1 MAKNIKLKDLSYGV
15 LNAVEDSSYNR
26 SFDRRRTDA
35 LTYLQTV
42 ISDYYTPDTLEKY
55 DTFRG
60 IVVKK
65 IENVPRLAL
74 PDPQGKIDAL
84 ATEVGILS
92 GAKALLDKITN
103 STTTVYKV
111 YIPELEMRPAPTSV
125 NDPVIDTYYDVLLS
139 ENFQPSNLLNRSPNV
154 AQIVTVR
161 FTDLNSFYDP
171 RIISMG
177 EKYNIVGF
185 DASSGT
191 KDAHDNNLPSRR
203 ADGGHTAAGAP
214 SSDTGPP
221 FEGDTPNADLLRS
234 VILTLNYEEKGEEIA
249 NGGDITADM
258 AKYGIAVLEKIK
270 EMCPNIKVRVTGGND
285 KYHQN
290 LSYNSRHKSGKAL
303 DFTIS
308 PAGQQNIN
316 SIVKILQGFSAGDS
330 NFRFL
335 NEYKEPTK
343 AATGDHF
350 HMSYRTGGTE
360 GSTNLK
366 EAQELANEGKIET
379 FYAGSV

>member
-1 MAKNIKLKDLSYGV
+1 MAKNVKLKDLTYGV
-15 LNAVEDSSYNR
+15 LNAVEDSSYDK

-42 ISDYYTPDTLEKY
+42 ISDYYTPDALARY

-60 IVVKK
+60 IVVR
-65 IENVPRLAL
+65 IEPNIPRAILA
-74 PDPQGKIDAL
+74 DPQGKVDVL
-84 ATEVGILS
+84 ATDESIFRGITEFVN
-92 GAKALLDKITN
+92 KTFM
-103 STTTVYKV
+103 STTNVYKV
-111 YIPELEMRPAPTSV
+111 YIPELEMRPAPTST
-125 NDPVIDTYYDVLLS
+125 NDPVIDTYYNVLLDDS
-139 ENFQPSNLLNRSPNV
+139 LAGHLRRDPEEGQL
-154 AQIVTVR
+154 VTVR

-177 EKYNIVGF
+177 ETYKLAF
-185 DASSGT
+185 DESKNS
-191 KDAHDNNLPSRR
+191 KDAHNNNVPSRR
-203 ADGGHTAAGAP
+203 TTGGHSAAGAP

-221 FEGDTPNADLLRS
+221 FEGPTPNADLLRS
-234 VILTLNYEEKGEEIA
+234 TILTLNYEEKGEEIA

-270 EMCPNIKVRVTGGND
+270 EMYPNIKVRVTGGND

-335 NEYKEPTK
+335 DEYKEPTK

-360 GSTNLK
+360 GSANLR
-366 EAQELANEGKIET
+366 EAQRLANEGKIET